1 MLSSG
6 STHRDVHIV
15 LKGVPRLQIRNCRMK
30 DNFRILMPAQPQ
42 TRVLHIDITGRDHP
56 GVTHSLTGILAR
68 GGARVLDIGQAVIH
82 DALALGMLVELT
94 EDMRSSSLLTDLL
107 LEAHRH
113 GVQIRFTAISGE
125 EYDEW
130 VGAQGKGRYIITVLG
145 PSLTA
150 AHLEAVSGVIADAGL
165 NIDRIDRLSGR
176 TPLDA
181 NGAGRMCVELAASGN
196 LSREDDMRSAL
207 LALTQEY
214 DVDVAFQHDTVY
226 RRHRRLIAFDMD
238 STLIQTEVID
248 ELARLAGVGDK
259 VAAITEAAM
268 RGELDFQASFRKR
281 VAMLKGLPVSALQRV
296 IDTVPLMDGAERLIA
311 TLRKLGYKTAIL
323 SGGFTFMG
331 HELQRRL
338 GIDYLHANELDVC
351 DGVVSGEVRTEI
363 VDGSRKAY
371 YLTQIAQAEGL
382 SMEQVIAVGDGA
394 NDLPMLRA
402 AGLGIA
408 FRAKP
413 LVRQS
418 ARQAISTLGLDG
430 ILYLL
435 GVRDRE
441 AV

>member
-1 MLSSG
+1 
-6 STHRDVHIV
+6 
-15 LKGVPRLQIRNCRMK
+15 
-30 DNFRILMPAQPQ
+30 MPSQPH
-42 TRVLHIDITGRDHP
+42 TSVLHIDITGQDHP

-68 GGARVLDIGQAVIH
+68 CGARVLDIGQAVIH

-94 EDMRSSSLLTDLL
+94 DEMRSSSLLTDLL
-107 LEAHRH
+107 LEAHRL
-113 GVQIRFTAISGE
+113 GVQIRFTAISTR
-125 EYDEW
+125 EYEAW
-130 VGAQGKGRYIITVLG
+130 VDAQGKGRYIVTVLG

-176 TPLDA
+176 APLDA
-181 NGAGRMCVELAASGN
+181 NGAGSMCVELGASGSLN
-196 LSREDDMRSAL
+196 REDDMRSAL
-207 LALTQEY
+207 LALTQDY

-268 RGELDFQASFRKR
+268 RGELDFQASFRRR
-281 VAMLKGLPVSALQRV
+281 VTMLKGLPLSALQQV
-296 IDTVPLMDGAERLIA
+296 IDTVPLMDGAERLTT
-311 TLRKLGYKTAIL
+311 TLRKLGYKMAIL

-331 HELQRRL
+331 RELQRRL
-338 GIDYLHANELDVC
+338 GIDYLHANELDISEGAVT
-351 DGVVSGEVRTEI
+351 GEVTTEI
-363 VDGSRKAY
+363 VDGARKAR
-371 YLTQIAQAEGL
+371 YLMEIARAEGL

-418 ARQAISTLGLDG
+418 ARQALSTLGLDG